1 MISRK
6 TLAYGLTANVV
17 ILGVISLFTDVSS
30 EMILPILPFFLTQV
44 LLASPLVV
52 GLVEGTADS
61 VVSFMKIFSGL
72 FSDAAGKRKRFVA
85 VGYGLSTAMKVLFPF
100 AQNWP
105 QFFAMRIVER
115 TGKGIRDAPRDAL
128 LTESTPRETRGKAF
142 GFHRSMDTAGAIA
155 GPIVTLVLLS
165 TVAAALTLNDAY
177 RLILGLAAIPAV
189 LSVLV
194 VLFVREPERKPQKRQ
209 SLRMT
214 FRGIP
219 TPLLVFIGIAAV
231 FSFADFSYVFILL
244 RAGLVYGTTIAI
256 LLYVLY
262 NIVYA
267 AHAFPAGIL
276 SDRYGRKPV
285 VLLGYI
291 AFVAMAA
298 LLALS
303 ADLRVLVLGFIL
315 YGLSYGMAE
324 GTQRARWLRRFSAAS
339 KRVPNPPR
347 PPCGIGRRVSRRRPI
362 RPRPP
367 CPSHSVSTASRCGRQ
382 CRGIVRRR
390 RRRWHLSPRVSR

>member
-1 MISRK
+1 MASRK

-44 LLASPLVV
+44 LLASPL
-52 GLVEGTADS
+52 
-61 VVSFMKIFSGL
+61 F
-72 FSDAAGKRKRFVA
+72 
-85 VGYGLSTAMKVLFPF
+85 
-100 AQNWP
+100 
-105 QFFAMRIVER
+105 
-115 TGKGIRDAPRDAL
+115 
-128 LTESTPRETRGKAF
+128 
-142 GFHRSMDTAGAIA
+142 
-155 GPIVTLVLLS
+155 TLVLMS
-165 TVAAALTLNDAY
+165 TVAAALTLSDAY
-177 RLILGLAAIPAV
+177 RLILGLAAITAV
-189 LSVLV
+189 VSVLV
-194 VLFVREPERKPQKRQ
+194 ILFVREPERKPQRRQ

-219 TPLLVFIGIAAV
+219 RPLLVFIGIAAV

-303 ADLRVLVLGFIL
+303 ADLRVLVLG
-315 YGLSYGMAE
+315 
-324 GTQRARWLRRFSAAS
+324 
-339 KRVPNPPR
+339 
-347 PPCGIGRRVSRRRPI
+347 
-362 RPRPP
+362 
-367 CPSHSVSTASRCGRQ
+367 
-382 CRGIVRRR
+382 
-390 RRRWHLSPRVSR
+390 